1 MLYMLGQPFKK
12 MLQEIP
18 NVKTKYIELVDDGS
32 HSLDKKRAAEL
43 RAIGESCDIEFA
55 VHAPFAGINIALH
68 SGYLLNAMLKR
79 LKDSIVNSAAL
90 NCRIWIFHPG
100 LKSGISDFYPGQDW
114 TRNLENVRVL
124 SKFAE
129 EQGVKAAVENIM
141 KPFVLKSVD
150 DFRRFYA
157 EIDVDVKLALDTGH
171 ANLSG
176 EVDDFLKA
184 FPDRLAHVH
193 AQDNLGKTDQH
204 LGIGYGTVDWQ
215 SFGRLLK
222 KTSFNGIVIIES
234 VEHLDESI
242 EKLHQLLLK

>member
-12 MLQEIP
+12 MVQEIP

-43 RAIGESCDIEFA
+43 RAIGESCGIEFA